1 MGRDSSKWTIFFF
14 ERINRIS
21 NLTVLK
27 NLLHNFNPE
36 ELVFK
41 TVRGIFEILLT
52 LVALQLICQS

>member
-1 MGRDSSKWTIFFF
+1 MDDIFFV
-14 ERINRIS
+14 RINLIS

-27 NLLHNFNPE
+27 KLLHNFNPE